1 MSNDLDA
8 AVSEPVIVTSPVT
21 DKVVPSNCKFASPL
35 IVPAVP
41 VAVRT

>member
-1 MSNDLDA
+1 MEA
-8 AVSEPVIVTSPVT
+8 AVSAPEMFTAPVT
-21 DKVVPSNCKFASPL
+21 VSVEPSKVKLASPL

>member
-1 MSNDLDA
+1 MDDA
-8 AVSEPVIVTSPVT
+8 VRAPVIVVAPVIL
-21 DKVVPSNCKFASPL
+21 KVEPSNLMFASPL